1 VLALPEVDEG
11 GDHGDEE
18 DGRDQV
24 FGHGIDPFGAPRY
37 AFTSEPYV
45 WLINGMFHARYDGR
59 SLCPVPRRRRP
70 REFGGTR
77 HVVRLG

>member
-45 WLINGMFHARYDGR
+45 WLINGMFHASYDGR
-59 SLCPVPRRRRP
+59 PLCPADQLIQALTARANRVSRP
-70 REFGGTR
+70 
-77 HVVRLG
+77 L